1 MRHAQ
6 LPRLDGSRVLVVD
19 GHCDTLELNE
29 LALASLG
36 ADVRSAESGEAAL
49 DVLREWWPNALLTD
63 LRLPGMSAFELI
75 EKVTAR
81 KGVGPLLAVATSADA
96 RPSIR
101 VNAIERGFW
110 ECLLKPYDP
119 DDLCVAVAGA
129 LGRSGRAAAQRSS

>member
-1 MRHAQ
+1 
-6 LPRLDGSRVLVVD
+6 LDGSRVLVVD

-63 LRLPGMSAFELI
+63 LRLPGMSAFELV
-75 EKVTAR
+75 EKVSAR
-81 KGVGPLLAVATSADA
+81 MGVGPLLAVATSADA

-101 VNAIERGFW
+101 ENAIERGFR

-119 DDLCVAVAGA
+119 DDLCAVIAGA
-129 LGRSGRAAAQRSS
+129 LGRSGRAIVQRSS